1 MKGNE
6 SGFTLASWLA
16 VFVAILMFVGNAI
29 AAGPTERVLYRFK
42 GGSDGSAPAAGLI
55 ADAAGNLYGT
65 TTNGGA
71 ASCQGGCGTVFEL
84 SPTAGGRWT
93 ETVVYRFTGGSDG
106 AIPQTGLTF
115 DAGGNLY
122 GTTIHGGALGDGVVF
137 QLTAPATPGGG
148 RKLKVLHSFVGPT
161 EGEYPWGTLVFDPAG
176 NLYGP
181 TLFGGRFGGGTVFQ
195 LAAPA
200 TLGSTWTLH
209 VLHHF
214 KGTNDGLDPVG
225 ALIIDKKGAL
235 YGTTYGGTVFKE
247 VPPTTGHTAWT
258 LQVLHNFNSVLG
270 LSGGL
275 LAGKNGVLY
284 GATALGGS
292 ANEGT
297 VFKLTP
303 PARHGGAP
311 WTATRLYEFTGGSD
325 GEYPQNALVADK
337 AGNLYGATESGGTSG
352 LGTVFKLTPTQHGAW
367 TKTALHN
374 FTGGRDGAGP
384 GAGLIFAR
392 QGALYGTT
400 VAGGSSGN
408 GIVFEVAP

>member
-6 SGFTLASWLA
+6 SRFTIAGALA
-16 VFVAILMFVGNAI
+16 VFVAILMFVGDAI
-29 AAGPTERVLYRFK
+29 AAGPTERVLHRFR
-42 GGSDGSAPAAGLI
+42 GGKDGSAPSAGLI
-55 ADAAGNLYGT
+55 ADKAGNLYGT

-71 ASCQGGCGTVFEL
+71 GSCQGGCGTVFEL
-84 SPTAGGRWT
+84 SPAAAGRWT
-93 ETVVYRFTGGSDG
+93 ETVLYSFTGGNDG

-115 DAGGNLY
+115 DAAGNLY
-122 GTTIHGGALGDGVVF
+122 GTTIHGGTLGDGTVF
-137 QLTAPATPGGG
+137 QLTAPATAG
-148 RKLKVLHSFVGPT
+148 RGRTLNVLHSFVGPT
-161 EGEYPWGTLVFDPAG
+161 EGEYPWGSLTFDQAG

-181 TLFGGRFGGGTVFQ
+181 TLFGGRFGGGTIYQ

-200 TLGSTWTLH
+200 MAGGAWTLN

-214 KGTNDGLDPVG
+214 KGVTDGLDPAG
-225 ALIIDKKGAL
+225 ALIIDSKGAL

-247 VPPTTGHTAWT
+247 VPPATGHTAWT

-275 LAGKNGVLY
+275 LAAKNGVLY

-292 ANEGT
+292 VNEGT
-297 VFKLTP
+297 VFSLTP
-303 PARHGGAP
+303 PATHGGA
-311 WTATRLYEFTGGSD
+311 WTATTLYEFTGGSD
-325 GEYPQNALVADK
+325 GEYPQNALVADR

-374 FTGGRDGAGP
+374 FAGGRDGAGP

-400 VAGGSSGN
+400 IAGGSSGN
-408 GIVFEVAP
+408 GTVFEVAP

>member
-1 MKGNE
+1 MKDNE
-6 SGFTLASWLA
+6 SGFTIAGSLA

-29 AAGPTERVLYRFK
+29 AAGPTERVLHRFR
-42 GGSDGSAPAAGLI
+42 GGKDGSAPSAGLI
-55 ADAAGNLYGT
+55 ADKAGNLYGT

-71 ASCQGGCGTVFEL
+71 GSCQGGCGTVFEL
-84 SPTAGGRWT
+84 SPAAAGRWT
-93 ETVVYRFTGGSDG
+93 ETVLYSFTGGNDG

-115 DAGGNLY
+115 DAAGNLY
-122 GTTIHGGALGDGVVF
+122 GTTIHGGTLGDGTVF
-137 QLTAPATPGGG
+137 QLRAPATAGGV
-148 RKLKVLHSFVGPT
+148 RTLNVLHSFVGPT
-161 EGEYPWGTLVFDPAG
+161 EGEYPWGSLTFDRAG

-181 TLFGGRFGGGTVFQ
+181 TLFGGRFGGGTIYQ

-200 TLGSTWTLH
+200 TAGGAWTLN

-214 KGTNDGLDPVG
+214 KGVTDGLDPVG
-225 ALIIDKKGAL
+225 TLIIDSKGAL

-247 VPPTTGHTAWT
+247 VPPATGHTAWT

-303 PARHGGAP
+303 PATHGGA
-311 WTATRLYEFTGGSD
+311 WTATTLYEFTGGSD
-325 GEYPQNALVADK
+325 GEYPQNPLVADR
-337 AGNLYGATESGGTSG
+337 AGNLYSATESAGTSG
-352 LGTVFKLTPTQHGAW
+352 LGTIFKLTPTQHGAW

-374 FTGGRDGAGP
+374 FTGGRDGSGP

-408 GIVFEVAP
+408 GTVFEVAP